1 MEKTLSKSTDFRGS
15 LLTLEVH
22 EVELQDGSISR
33 REIVRHPG
41 AVCCVVL
48 RKDGHTAL
56 VRQYRKAIEAMT
68 LEIPAGKIDPGESPQ
83 STVIRELQ
91 EEVGYRSGHIRHLMD
106 FYCSPGFC
114 DENLS
119 LYLATD
125 VEVGAQSL
133 DDGEFLEL
141 QWLPFEEALEM
152 ALTGRLGDAKS
163 VAGILATDRL
173 LKRG

>member
-1 MEKTLSKSTDFRGS
+1 MEKTLTKSTDFRGS

-22 EVELQDGSISR
+22 EVELQDGSTSR

-48 RKDGHTAL
+48 RKDGRTAL

-68 LEIPAGKIDPGESPQ
+68 LEIPAGQIDPGESPQ
-83 STVIRELQ
+83 TTVVRELQ
-91 EEVGYRSGHIRHLMD
+91 EEVGYRSGEIRHLMD

-125 VEVGAQSL
+125 VEVGEQSL
-133 DDGEFLEL
+133 DEGEFLEL
-141 QWLPFEEALEM
+141 EWLPFEEAVEM
-152 ALTGRLGDAKS
+152 ALTGKLGDAKS

-173 LKRG
+173 LTRG

>member
-1 MEKTLSKSTDFRGS
+1 MEKTLTKSTDFRGS

-22 EVELQDGSISR
+22 EVELQDGSTSR

-48 RKDGHTAL
+48 RKDGRTAL

-83 STVIRELQ
+83 TTVVRELQ
-91 EEVGYRSGHIRHLMD
+91 EEVGYRSGEIRHLMD

-125 VEVGAQSL
+125 VEVGEQSL
-133 DDGEFLEL
+133 DEGEFLEL
-141 QWLPFEEALEM
+141 EWLPFEEAVEM
-152 ALTGRLGDAKS
+152 ALTGKLGDAKS

-173 LKRG
+173 LTRG